1 MVSLVPL
8 LDDERW
14 LAFPAVDRARL
25 HDAANALAVLCELR
39 SPTQDNCR
47 YCAENVDQLYRLAG
61 KLLAAL
67 AAMGQRAEE

>member
-14 LAFPAVDRARL
+14 LAFPLMDRSRL
-25 HDAANALAVLCELR
+25 YDAANAVAVLCELR
-39 SPTQDNCR
+39 APASDQCR

-61 KLLAAL
+61 ELLAAL
-67 AAMGQRAEE
+67 AACGQRAEE